1 MISKLLGNYYLN
13 FHKRHFSC
21 KRKLVLK
28 NQKGASVMN
37 DEKTT
42 KKKKC
47 PDLTLNLCQRNSFFS
62 TFLSNFFKHHH
73 QYIIEIKIKL
83 S

>member
-42 KKKKC
+42 KKK
-47 PDLTLNLCQRNSFFS
+47 NVQ
-62 TFLSNFFKHHH
+62 
-73 QYIIEIKIKL
+73 I
-83 S
+83 